1 MGFRFT
7 HVSNNMCN
15 FLQLSFACWKSG
27 VMANMLLNR
36 KSICYVECLFGFN
49 TCQGKPCASY

>member
-15 FLQLSFACWKSG
+15 FLQLSFACWKTG
-27 VMANMLLNR
+27 VLANMLLNR
-36 KSICYVECLFGFN
+36 KAICYVDCL
-49 TCQGKPCASY
+49 Y